1 MKKKLGTALI
11 LAALSAMMVACG
23 SAEPKEVDTKDLAAK
38 LISDGVYT
46 ETPEIIPSDEIEY
59 YMEVEEG
66 VEGIMYMSGG
76 TTGEEV
82 AVFTAPNEEAAIAMK
97 ANVEEFLADQSSEMG
112 AYDPKVVQRIEN
124 AVLEQNGKY
133 VILCVSD
140 DSAKAQ
146 KIIEEAFGK

>member
-1 MKKKLGTALI
+1 MKKKLGTALV

-23 SAEPKEVDTKDLAAK
+23 SAEPKEVNAKDLAEK
-38 LISDGVYT
+38 LVSDGVYT
-46 ETPEIIPSDEIEY
+46 EAPEAIPSDEIEY
-59 YMEVEEG
+59 YMTVEDG

-82 AVFTAPNEEAAIAMK
+82 AVFTAPDEEAAIEMK
-97 ANVEEFLADQSSEMG
+97 ANVEEFLKDQSDEMG

-124 AVLEQNGKY
+124 AVLEQKGKY
-133 VILCVSD
+133 VVLCVSD

-146 KIIEEAFGK
+146 EIIKEAFGE